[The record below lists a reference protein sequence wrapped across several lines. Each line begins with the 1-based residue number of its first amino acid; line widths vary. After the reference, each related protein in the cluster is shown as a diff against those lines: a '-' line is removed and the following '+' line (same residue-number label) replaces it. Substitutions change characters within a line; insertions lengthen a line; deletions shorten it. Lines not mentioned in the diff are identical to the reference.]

1 MQQQHEILKPTDI
14 NTTKYILFG
23 FVRMNFVSSLE
34 WRCMS
39 HKNVDNRRPIYL
51 STISWNST
59 LARLQALMHHKF
71 IDLKNTSICRRQKL
85 HKIYDSCPPLDTIM
99 LYYIVF
105 MYNHAFKIDV
115 HVLDLAMAAKL
126 DPKGEHQH
134 KVQYQQQGGHRV
146 APHASAPENCHID
159 SMHKKFRRCL
169 P

>member
-1 MQQQHEILKPTDI
+1 MSLVWNEDACHTKMSTTVDLYISQQSHEIAL
-14 NTTKYILFG
+14 
-23 FVRMNFVSSLE
+23 SLDY
-34 WRCMS
+34 
-39 HKNVDNRRPIYL
+39 K
-51 STISWNST
+51 
-59 LARLQALMHHKF
+59 QLMHHKF